1 MSSRWW
7 MAWALSLA
15 LGAGMGSAA
24 ASPYRVVPGAACG
37 GFPRIDIGTAPGVCA
52 GLVASH
58 DLKTADGL
66 AMKSP
71 RALLQ
76 LDAQY
81 WLVSDFAGWAKG
93 QGAVWR
99 LTMVPGQPV
108 RLERLL
114 AGLNLPHGLAKGPD
128 GAVYVGEV
136 GRIFRFDPKATKPA
150 TSIVPVVAGLP
161 DMNHGTNRHPLV
173 QFLFDGNGDLVVAT
187 GAPTDQ
193 CETSAGARDGT
204 TRCRQSEGA
213 SPRAV
218 IRRYAYLGAG
228 RWSAKF
234 DIVARGLRN
243 SMVLVH
249 HPSGTIVQGD
259 NGMDFTSGAEPFET
273 VNVIRKGAHYGW
285 PYCYDLD
292 SQNPIWKGAF
302 DCKRAREKPVLLM
315 PPHAAPL
322 GGAYYHGAMFP
333 QLEGRLLMTWHGY
346 RPTGGR
352 LVAFEVD
359 ARGVPTA
366 KPGATYGL
374 YASDEGPAGRRPY
387 RLEDGRL
394 GPGAEPLVLTP
405 GWDALRGVRPR
416 GAPVGVAVTED
427 GAILVAE
434 DLNGSVVRFAR
445 ER

>member
-1 MSSRWW
+1 MRITWW
-7 MAWALSLA
+7 IACALA
-15 LGAGMGSAA
+15 LVLGSTAA
-24 ASPYRVVPGAACG
+24 AGPYRLAGGQCG

-66 AMKSP
+66 SMKSP
-71 RALLQ
+71 RALLA
-76 LDAQY
+76 LDAQH
-81 WLVSDFAGWAKG
+81 WLVSDFAGWAKSK
-93 QGAVWR
+93 GAVWR
-99 LTMVPGQPV
+99 LTVVPGQTP

-114 AGLNLPHGLAKGPD
+114 GGLNLPHGLAKGPD

-136 GRIFRFDPKATKPA
+136 GRIFRFDLAAPNPAAT
-150 TSIVPVVAGLP
+150 IVPVVRGLP
-161 DMNHGTNRHPLV
+161 DMAHGTNRHPLV
-173 QFLFDGNGDLVVAT
+173 QFLFDGNGDLIVAT

-193 CETSAGARDGT
+193 CETSAGARDGA

-218 IRRYAYLGAG
+218 IRRYSYLGSG
-228 RWSAKF
+228 KWSAKF
-234 DIVARGLRN
+234 EIIARGLRN
-243 SMVLVH
+243 SMVLVRH
-249 HPSGTIVQGD
+249 SSGTLIQGE
-259 NGMDFTSGAEPFET
+259 NGMDFSSGAEPFET
-273 VNVIRKGAHYGW
+273 VNVIRPGTHYGW

-302 DCKRAREKPVLLM
+302 DCKDGREKPVLLM

-333 QLEGRLLMTWHGY
+333 ELEGRLLMTWHGY
-346 RPTGGR
+346 RPTGAH
-352 LVAFEVD
+352 LVAFAVD
-359 ARGVPTA
+359 ARGVPVA
-366 KPGATYGL
+366 KPGATYGV
-374 YASDEGPAGRRPY
+374 YASDEGPARRLPY

-394 GPGAEPLVLTP
+394 GPGAEPLMLTP
-405 GWDALRGVRPR
+405 DWDAVTGMRPR
-416 GAPVGVAVTED
+416 GAPVGLAVASD

-434 DLNGSVVRFAR
+434 DLNGTVVRFAK